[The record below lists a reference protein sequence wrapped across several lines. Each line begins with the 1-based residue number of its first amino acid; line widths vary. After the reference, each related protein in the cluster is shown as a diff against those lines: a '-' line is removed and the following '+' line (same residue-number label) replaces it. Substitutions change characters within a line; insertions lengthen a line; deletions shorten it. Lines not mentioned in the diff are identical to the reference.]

1 VPKKIRESLEFIHKQ
16 QKMIDLGERVLVCL
30 NREISQKSCPK
41 YSERGYNAPK
51 ELSEAETAI
60 AHIL

>member
-1 VPKKIRESLEFIHKQ
+1 MPRKIRESLEYILKQ
-16 QKMIDLGERVLVCL
+16 QTRIDLGERGLVCL